1 MSVMHA
7 NKFDISNVKL
17 STVKS
22 LDNGGKMLFLNYGD
36 GIAPIYIQ
44 TPELDIPFDPSYFA
58 DNDKSG
64 KYQIKVSMKDMD
76 NNKSLKEFHDKMCEF
91 DQFLKDKAMENRV
104 PWFKNAKMK
113 MDTVESLYTHQV
125 KVSVDAETGEPNGKY
140 PPSFG
145 FKVVKK
151 DGKVLCKIYDNQK
164 KVYDVNNETEDPISI
179 ENVLMKGSK
188 VKAVLKCNGIW
199 LANGKFGCTWRAEQI
214 KVKVPEGGLQDFA
227 ILSDSDDEDEM
238 HDTSTHNLIDDSD
251 DDDSEEKVVTPTP
264 PPSKKKKVTR
274 KVNVKSSA

>member
-1 MSVMHA
+1 IKTKQQHNTKQQHKTTTQNNNQNNNQKTQNNNKTTKLTTTQNNLQRMSVMHA

-125 KVSVDAETGEPNGKY
+125 KV
-140 PPSFG
+140 
-145 FKVVKK
+145 
-151 DGKVLCKIYDNQK
+151 
-164 KVYDVNNETEDPISI
+164 
-179 ENVLMKGSK
+179 
-188 VKAVLKCNGIW
+188 
-199 LANGKFGCTWRAEQI
+199 
-214 KVKVPEGGLQDFA
+214 
-227 ILSDSDDEDEM
+227 
-238 HDTSTHNLIDDSD
+238 
-251 DDDSEEKVVTPTP
+251 
-264 PPSKKKKVTR
+264 
-274 KVNVKSSA
+274 